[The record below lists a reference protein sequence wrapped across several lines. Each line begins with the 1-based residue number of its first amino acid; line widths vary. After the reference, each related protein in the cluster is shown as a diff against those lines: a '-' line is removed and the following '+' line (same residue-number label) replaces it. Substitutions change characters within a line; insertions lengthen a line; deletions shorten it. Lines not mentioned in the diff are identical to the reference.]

1 MKNIQSF
8 SRYEFKF
15 LLDKKKAELIE
26 NESSYFM
33 DFDKNVNKE
42 FDNRYFVRSLYFDN
56 LNSSNFFEKVDGM
69 KIRRKYRL
77 RTYSKTNSSSN
88 KIFLEMKGRTNQRT
102 YKNRVQIDTK
112 DLEIFFN
119 PGNYLELIRIYGKNN
134 LVINNFLF
142 DTFRKNIFPRVLIDY
157 KRRPY
162 VNRNGLNFRLTFD
175 SEIMSTKTE
184 KLFDESNSLYWEEC
198 RAGYTVLEVKFERSI
213 TPWFHRIIQNYNLRR
228 LSISKFVMGI
238 EQSKIA
244 QETSQ

>member
-26 NESSYFM
+26 TESKHFM
-33 DFDKNVNKE
+33 DFDKNVDKKFN
-42 FDNRYFVRSLYFDN
+42 NRYFVRSLYFDD

-69 KIRRKYRL
+69 KIRKKYRL
-77 RTYSKTNSSSN
+77 RTYSKINSSLN
-88 KIFLEMKGRTNQRT
+88 KVFLEMKGRTNQRT
-102 YKNRVQIDTK
+102 YKNRTQINSK
-112 DLEIFFN
+112 DLNIFFYPN
-119 PGNYLELIRIYGKNN
+119 RYLELIKIYGKDN

-142 DTFRKNIFPRVLIDY
+142 DTCRKKIFPRVLIDY

-175 SEIMSTKTE
+175 SEIMSTKSD
-184 KLFDESNSLYWEEC
+184 KLFNKNNSLYWEEC

-213 TPWFHRIIQNYNLRR
+213 TPWFHRIIQNYDLER

-244 QETSQ
+244 KETSV